1 MLVETRC
8 GRLFVEERGS
18 GPPLVF
24 WHSLLSDS
32 GMWAAQL
39 DAFSDRFRV
48 VSIDAPGHG
57 RSAPT
62 TRPYTLDDCVGAARE
77 VLDALAIPRCRW
89 VGLSWGGMVG
99 MRLALRSPERVE
111 KLCLLDTNADA
122 ETKEKLP
129 SYRVMAF
136 IARRFGAVPLLLDR
150 IEPLF
155 FSPATRRERPEIV
168 REFRERLA
176 AMDRVSLG
184 HAVDAVMFHRTDI
197 RAELHRIEV
206 PTLVVCGDDDVAT
219 PLSRSVDIQSR
230 IRGSKLVRIPN
241 AGHLSAW
248 EQPGV
253 VNAALAAF
261 L

>member
-1 MLVETRC
+1 MDQ
-8 GRLFVEERGS
+8 RGS
-18 GPPLVF
+18 GTPLVF
-24 WHSLLSDS
+24 WHSLLCDS
-32 GMWAAQL
+32 GMWSAQVS
-39 DAFSDRFRV
+39 AFEDRFRV
-48 VSIDAPGHG
+48 VTIDGPGHG

-62 TRPYTLDDCVGAARE
+62 TRPYTMDDSAGAALD
-77 VLDALAIPRCRW
+77 VLDALSIPRCRW
-89 VGLSWGGMVG
+89 VGLSWGGMIG
-99 MRLALRSPERVE
+99 MRLALRAPERIE
-111 KLCLLDTNADA
+111 KLGLLDTNADA
-122 ETKEKLP
+122 ETREKLP

-136 IARRFGAVPLLLDR
+136 VARRFGAVPLLLDR

-168 REFRERLA
+168 KAFRERLA

-184 HAVDAVMFHRTDI
+184 HAVDAVMFGRSDI
-197 RAELHRIEV
+197 RAELHRITA
-206 PTLVVCGDDDVAT
+206 PTLVLCGDDDLAT

-230 IRGSKLVRIPN
+230 IKGSKLVRVPN